1 MVDEQN
7 MKTEHWWKD
16 TDREKPRNAEKDIR
30 LCLLVVFV
38 PNSPKSNKISDKD
51 RHCSDIWVS
60 HGGYQ

>member
-51 RHCSDIWVS
+51 RHCSDI
-60 HGGYQ
+60 